1 MLICWYFKNKFSS
14 LELALT
20 WLGESEP
27 ETIDGFVWMQ
37 IFLYDLTNPNSDSG
51 LCGRGL
57 SGPDNASQRW
67 PSYKLGLISVA

>member
-1 MLICWYFKNKFSS
+1 M
-14 LELALT
+14 
-20 WLGESEP
+20 GESEP